1 MKYGNNKRGMKSEL
15 PMSNSVKNSIRLPE
29 NIEARV
35 EGSRVSVKGA
45 KGELALSAHPAV
57 SVVLE
62 NRILSITKASEDSHK
77 AFLGL
82 TKALIV
88 NMVEGVSKGF
98 SKRLEIEGVGYRV
111 ALSGTKLVMQLGFSH
126 PVEFEAPTG
135 IAFAVEK
142 NAIIVSG
149 TDKALVGQTAANIRA
164 LKKPEPYKG
173 KGIRYAGEVVRR
185 KEGKRAGTV

>member
-1 MKYGNNKRGMKSEL
+1 
-15 PMSNSVKNSIRLPE
+15 MSYTIKNSILLPE
-29 NIEARV
+29 KVEAVV
-35 EGSRVSVKGA
+35 EGPRVSVKGV
-45 KGELALSAHPAV
+45 KGELALLAHPAV
-57 SVVLE
+57 SVQLEDRVLFVAKSNE
-62 NRILSITKASEDSHK
+62 NSHK

-82 TKALIV
+82 TKALIA

-126 PVEFEAPTG
+126 PVEFDSPAG
-135 IAFAVEK
+135 ISFAVEK

-149 TDKALVGQTAANIRA
+149 IDKALVGQTAANIRA

>member
-1 MKYGNNKRGMKSEL
+1 MILCFIVLLIRN
-15 PMSNSVKNSIRLPE
+15 MSSNVKNSIGLPE
-29 NIEARV
+29 HIEARV

-45 KGELALSAHPAV
+45 KGELSLFTHPAV
-57 SVVLE
+57 SVTLEDRVL
-62 NRILSITKASEDSHK
+62 LVTKSREDSHK

-82 TKALIV
+82 TKALIA

-126 PVEFEAPTG
+126 PVEYDAPAG
-135 IAFAVEK
+135 IAFTVEK
-142 NAIIVSG
+142 NTITVSG
-149 TDKALVGQTAANIRA
+149 IDKVLVGQTAANIRA

>member
-1 MKYGNNKRGMKSEL
+1 MKSEL
-15 PMSNSVKNSIRLPE
+15 PMSNSAKNSIRLPE

-45 KGELALSAHPAV
+45 KGELALFAHPAV

-62 NRILSITKASEDSHK
+62 DRVFSIAKTSEDSHR

-126 PVEFEAPTG
+126 PVEFDAPTG

-149 TDKALVGQTAANIRA
+149 IDKALVGQTAANIRA